1 MRKFWID
8 FKGYCLVEAPDKEQ
22 AENQFFEHIYPE
34 MEGPIYNEVYEV
46 EGIEE
51 EIVDDVQ

>member
-1 MRKFWID
+1 MSKFWID

-22 AENQFFEHIYPE
+22 AENQFFENIYPNVN
-34 MEGPIYNEVYEV
+34 GPIYNEVYEV

-51 EIVDDVQ
+51 EVSES